1 MAESQEPGR
10 QNPEKESV
18 TRPRHR
24 GGRAVFAYPSFVR
37 YMGARL
43 LTVLALQMQSVA
55 VGWQIYEITRS
66 PLALGLTGLAQF
78 LPGILLFLL
87 SGHAADRIPRRK
99 LMVACFAGFTVCSG
113 ALLWIQKGGV
123 HSAGPIYF
131 ILVVLGITR
140 AFSGPAMRALV
151 PLLVPAEQFQSGVA
165 WEASMTQTATVLG
178 PAAGGFLYALFRG
191 PGIVYATAM
200 VIEATAIF
208 FAVGIKARGPLRPP
222 ESLSVESVLAG
233 LRYIWRQKVILGVVS
248 LDLFAVLLGG
258 AVALLPV
265 YADDILKTGPW
276 GLGLLRSAPGVGAVT
291 MAVLLAHKPLRR
303 AGAMMLW
310 CVAGFGAFT
319 VVFGLSRSFALSL
332 AALLF
337 VGAADMV
344 SVVTRGTLVQLNTPD
359 EMRGRVN
366 AVEMMFIGAS
376 NELGQFE
383 SGITADWFGT
393 VPAVVLGGAGALLI
407 TILWAWRFPELRKA
421 EPPRILEMAEQ

>member
-1 MAESQEPGR
+1 MAENQDPAGQHAET
-10 QNPEKESV
+10 QN
-18 TRPRHR
+18 TNRAQHR
-24 GGRAVFAYPSFVR
+24 GGRAVFGYPSFVR
-37 YMGARL
+37 YLGARL

-55 VGWQIYEITRS
+55 VGWQIYEITHS

-78 LPGILLFLL
+78 LPGILLFLI
-87 SGHAADRIPRRK
+87 SGHVADRIPRRK
-99 LMVACFAGFTVCSG
+99 LMVACFAGFTVCSA

-123 HSAGPIYF
+123 HSAGPVYF
-131 ILVVLGITR
+131 ILVALGITR

-151 PLLVPAEQFQSGVA
+151 PLLVPAEHFPSGVA
-165 WEASMTQTATVLG
+165 WEGSMTQTATVLG

-191 PGIVYATAM
+191 PGAVYATAM
-200 VIEATAIF
+200 VIEAAAIF

-222 ESLSVESVLAG
+222 QFLTVESVLAG

-265 YADDILKTGPW
+265 YAGDILRTGPW

-291 MAVLLAHKPLRR
+291 MAVLLAHKPLRK
-303 AGAMMLW
+303 AGATMLW

-332 AALLF
+332 ASLLF
-337 VGAADMV
+337 VGATDMV

-421 EPPRILEMAEQ
+421 EPPRVLEMAEQ